1 MLLKLKNFV
10 RVRYW
15 LPNNII
21 SKLICKTI
29 SSINIWAHGSIDKK
43 SIILNGNKVTSAE
56 DFKEFLD
63 KNSSL
68 WNVRK
73 DKDPI
78 TIVLHSCSLSEF
90 AKKISSNE
98 HFQNITIIGATDPIS
113 VLVNRK
119 TYAYLGSSVDN
130 KGAWKSYKNGKEI
143 VNQSYGSND
152 QPGSIYPKIKT
163 NLIKVLVNNLKVS
176 KSWQK

>member
-78 TIVLHSCSLSEF
+78 TIVLHSCSLSGF

-130 KGAWKSYKNGKEI
+130 KGAWKNYKNGKEI
-143 VNQSYGSND
+143 VNQS
-152 QPGSIYPKIKT
+152 
-163 NLIKVLVNNLKVS
+163 
-176 KSWQK
+176 

>member
-1 MLLKLKNFV
+1 M
-10 RVRYW
+10 
-15 LPNNII
+15 
-21 SKLICKTI
+21 
-29 SSINIWAHGSIDKK
+29 
-43 SIILNGNKVTSAE
+43 
-56 DFKEFLD
+56 
-63 KNSSL
+63 
-68 WNVRK
+68 
-73 DKDPI
+73 
-78 TIVLHSCSLSEF
+78 SEF